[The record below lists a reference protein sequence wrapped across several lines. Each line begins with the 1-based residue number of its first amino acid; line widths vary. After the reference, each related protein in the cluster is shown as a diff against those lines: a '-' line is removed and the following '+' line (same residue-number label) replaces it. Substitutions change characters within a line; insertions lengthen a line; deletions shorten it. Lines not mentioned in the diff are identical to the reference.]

1 MSSAGFH
8 LTPIGSN
15 DFLLE
20 PSHNL
25 DIGDHDGLILEII
38 RRLQDGKSRRLYYD
52 LADLPVIDLVY
63 YAWLNRLARACRTIN
78 VQMVGIHM
86 QPTAAFA
93 LSHTLTEPP
102 QFKTALDVM
111 ERDRG

>member
-1 MSSAGFH
+1 MSDAGFH

-20 PSHNL
+20 PSPSL
-25 DIGDHDGLILEII
+25 DVGAPDPLILEIVG
-38 RRLQDGKSRRLYYD
+38 RLQKGKSSRLYYD

-63 YAWLNRLARACRTIN
+63 YAWLNRLARACRAIN
-78 VQMVGIHM
+78 VQMVGVHM

-93 LSHTLTEPP
+93 LSQRLPELP
-102 QFKTALDVM
+102 QFKTALDVK
-111 ERDRG
+111 ERP